1 MHYIVVTNN
10 PLVQAK
16 LAGSHTVDYVRQ
28 TYLELLVRARSLVHR
43 GARLLSH
50 PQAGSVKPGETP
62 YRSILVEPL
71 QGPVDVPSLAL
82 IEAAIAATG
91 KFQDKAPLYREGVD
105 RDFQVVDL
113 ALITSGIES
122 ADAS

>member
-1 MHYIVVTNN
+1 MHYVIVTNN
-10 PLVQAK
+10 PLVQAE
-16 LAGSHTVDYVRQ
+16 LSGSHTVDYVRQ
-28 TYLELLVRARSLVHR
+28 TYLELLVRTRSLVHR

-71 QGPVDVPSLAL
+71 RGPVDVPSLAL
-82 IEAAIAATG
+82 IEAAIAATS